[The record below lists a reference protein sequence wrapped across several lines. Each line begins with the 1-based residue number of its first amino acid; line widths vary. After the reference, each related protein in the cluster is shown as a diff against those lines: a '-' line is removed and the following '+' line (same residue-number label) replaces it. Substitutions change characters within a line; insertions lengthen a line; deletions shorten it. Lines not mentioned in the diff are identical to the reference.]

1 MAGPEKLPQPV
12 GLESQAAALLQLLG
26 GTKTTTSPGDT
37 TALQGTLAG
46 LKGVDYEAM
55 LKAIFQQAG
64 SQIPGLQQALGN
76 AIGARS
82 GGNSAV
88 QAALQKLLAQTST
101 GAMDQV
107 AKLQAQNFQTQ
118 ANVGNSI
125 AQATQGTTKKSGTD
139 IGTGA
144 TNLAAITAAL
154 QAAKAFGI
162 QDLFKGSTSSS
173 PAATAPSNVALN
185 TSALPTEPVNYSLS
199 SAPAFSFDSQ
209 FSTNNQ
215 LSNDYAVA
223 PGDYSL
229 PTTDIGSQGLQAPTD
244 NSSPFDY
251 QLGSYDYSLAP
262 SGDTSLGLDYQP
274 DYTVP
279 DFVDYTQPFEANYS
293 LFADGG
299 LVRSRQ
305 GKAEGYADGGTVR
318 AGGSRRSANPTFTP
332 QTIDQSLAR
341 RSADAL
347 RTQFK
352 APVPTVPASSRPG
365 SASGI
370 NRFSGNG
377 SFGGSPDV
385 SNGVNPGSF
394 GRTVG
399 KIGAINTLSGVTGGP
414 TLGPAV
420 GALGLA
426 GALAGTKTKEE
437 ALGLVG
443 KTALNIAA
451 PGLGSV
457 AGFVGNPSLANG
469 INIAASLNPIGL
481 GYNALAGL
489 FGIASIGELVDN
501 IRSEVNPN
509 QMMTAEQEAIGAISR
524 DNPNSADLTSQAN
537 SMPGDALGNLMGITD
552 AFGTAPVG
560 APADSFT
567 GFNGLP
573 GPNGPNGFGGS
584 NGFGDGRGIGGGD
597 SSNAGGG
604 FGGGDSR
611 GAGDTDG
618 GSSNGNAAAANGG
631 LIDGPGTGTSDSID
645 IKVSDGETVITAET
659 TKAVNEALGENFFL
673 ALEEAFN
680 PKAAK
685 AQRQLGRA

>member
-154 QAAKAFGI
+154 QAAKALGI
-162 QDLFKGSTSSS
+162 QDLFKSSTSST
-173 PAATAPSNVALN
+173 PAAVAAPTGALN
-185 TSALPTEPVNYSLS
+185 TSALTTEPANYSLS
-199 SAPAFSFDSQ
+199 SAPAFSSGNQ

-215 LSNDYAVA
+215 LSNDYTVA
-223 PGDYSL
+223 PVDYSL
-229 PTTDIGSQGLQAPTD
+229 PDTNFSSQGLQAPVD
-244 NSSPFDY
+244 NSSPYDY

-262 SGDTSLGLDYQP
+262 SVDTSLGLDYQP
-274 DYTVP
+274 NYSVP
-279 DFVDYTQPFEANYS
+279 DYFDYNQPFEPDYS

-299 LVRSRQ
+299 LVTSRP

-332 QTIDQSLAR
+332 QTIDQSLAL

-347 RTQFK
+347 RNQFK
-352 APVPTVPASSRPG
+352 APAPAVIIPSNSSSTDTSSSVG
-365 SASGI
+365 NSNGVGTSSG
-370 NRFSGNG
+370 NGGNSSFSGNYSAANG
-377 SFGGSPDV
+377 INPASFG
-385 SNGVNPGSF
+385 NAVN
-394 GRTVG
+394 
-399 KIGAINTLSGVTGGP
+399 KIGALNALSGVTGGP
-414 TLGPAV
+414 TLGPGMGV
-420 GALGLA
+420 LGLSA
-426 GALAGTKTKEE
+426 GLANAKSKEE
-437 ALGLVG
+437 ALGLAG

-457 AGFVGNPSLANG
+457 VGFVGDPSLKTG
-469 INIAASLNPIGL
+469 INMAASLNPIGL
-481 GYNALAGL
+481 GYNALASL
-489 FGIASIGELVDN
+489 FGFATAGEVVDN
-501 IRSEVNPN
+501 ARALANPN
-509 QMMTAEQEAIGAISR
+509 QMMTPAQQSLVSTEAN
-524 DNPNSADLTSQAN
+524 NPSSAGLTSQAN
-537 SMPGDALGNLMGITD
+537 GMPGDALDNLMGLTN
-552 AFGTAPVG
+552 AFGTG
-560 APADSFT
+560 GGGRNGGGGG
-567 GFNGLP
+567 GF
-573 GPNGPNGFGGS
+573 
-584 NGFGDGRGIGGGD
+584 GGGD

-604 FGGGDSR
+604 YGGGDSR
-611 GAGDTDG
+611 GAGDTNG
-618 GSSNGNAAAANGG
+618 GTSNGNAAAANGG

-685 AQRQLGRA
+685 AQRQMGRA